1 MQENLLRKTYRTH
14 HATNLPTNPP
24 STSQEITLAQVG
36 NNHHSFD
43 LLNHRNFN
51 DDCFYN
57 PLTSTL
63 TNNTRTMTVSDTI
76 LIIGVAFAIINTAFG
91 ITNIF
96 AKMGTIFFLLAYI
109 AEILS

>member
-1 MQENLLRKTYRTH
+1 
-14 HATNLPTNPP
+14 
-24 STSQEITLAQVG
+24 
-36 NNHHSFD
+36 
-43 LLNHRNFN
+43 
-51 DDCFYN
+51 
-57 PLTSTL
+57 
-63 TNNTRTMTVSDTI
+63 MTVSDTI